1 MAIFKRGGQ
10 CLPILPPTYDEVVV
24 AGEYTDKDGQEV
36 LVDSDLFHPSVR
48 AALSRT
54 DEDFFPDSKNFFIHS
69 LFMYYYTMVKY

>member
-1 MAIFKRGGQ
+1 MDNAS
-10 CLPILPPTYDEVVV
+10 PILPPTYDEVVV

-54 DEDFFPDSKNFFIHS
+54 DEDFFPDSKFVFIILCS
-69 LFMYYYTMVKY
+69 CIIIPW